1 MLRSRMFLGKLF
13 LFTVVSALAGV
24 LVTALALPFAAAGAS
39 AAGFSNRLLSSFPD
53 ELEIGRQAQASTV
66 LASDGSLITT
76 FFSQNRDSVPLDS
89 MAQSMQDAI
98 IAIEDA
104 RFYDHGGTDPVGI
117 LRALA
122 ATAGGARQ
130 GASTITQQYVNNVI
144 IQSHITAGHPDD
156 VRLGPEKTL
165 RDKLRE
171 MKLAVSLEK
180 THTKDQILQG
190 YLNII
195 YFGNNAYG
203 IEAAAKYYFGVH
215 AKDLN
220 LHQAATLAGIINNP
234 SFYDPVT
241 QPNHALARRN
251 LVLDKMLEQGRITAA
266 AHSKSVESPIGLD
279 LHPTRQGCVAA
290 RTAPYFCDYVQRL
303 ILNNPAYGA
312 DENARRALLYS
323 GGLTIRTTLDPALQQ
338 KAQALVRA
346 TMSAGDPLQR
356 GTALVSIQPG
366 TGKVLAMAQNT
377 HYDPAPAPG
386 NYMGNFALPA
396 NDKNGNSLNGAGGFQ
411 VGSTIKPFIFAQW
424 LNAGKS
430 MNTILNG
437 AARKY
442 PRGYPW
448 KNSCGTTSGAYDP
461 AAGTHL
467 LPNDDPNHYYKMTV
481 LQGLYQSINT
491 ITFQSASQL
500 DLCNVQKMTTAAGIR
515 NGHTNAPYD
524 FSKISNLI
532 GSVDVAPLTMANAY
546 ATFASGGNYCRPTA
560 LTGITDSRGNQLPVP
575 SADCH
580 QTIKPAVAAG
590 VTYALKNVLIKGSG
604 YKLPVDKTSYDI
616 FAKTGTTDGNIN
628 TWTVGATAGVATA
641 SWFGS
646 YKGTGPQWINQDIT
660 INGRYYSVV
669 NGADLAGMQ
678 WARFM
683 NQAAPKFSTDN
694 FPPPP
699 ASMLRTPQKQ
709 SPNNSRDNT
718 AYGTRT
724 DGTRSTT
731 RPSAGR

>member
-1 MLRSRMFLGKLF
+1 MGKLL
-13 LFTVVSALAGV
+13 LFVTVSALTGL
-24 LVTALALPFAAAGAS
+24 LVTGLALPFAAVGAS
-39 AAGFSNRLLSSFPD
+39 AAGFSNKLLASFPD
-53 ELEIGRQAQASTV
+53 ELEVSRQAQASTV
-66 LASDGSLITT
+66 LANDGSLIAT
-76 FFSQNRDSVPLDS
+76 FFSQNRDSVPLDQ
-89 MAQSMQDAI
+89 MAPSIKDAI

-104 RFYDHGGTDPVGI
+104 RFYEHGGTDPVGI

-122 ATAGGARQ
+122 ANAGGTRQ
-130 GASTITQQYVNNVI
+130 GASTITQQYVNNVT
-144 IQSHITAGHPDD
+144 IQSHLAAGHPED
-156 VRLGPEKTL
+156 VKLGQDKTL

-195 YFGNNAYG
+195 YFGNNVYG
-203 IEAAAKYYFGVH
+203 IEAASQYYFGVP
-215 AKDLN
+215 AMSLN
-220 LHQAATLAGIINNP
+220 LDQAATLAGVINNP

-241 QPNHALARRN
+241 QPDHALSRRN

-266 AHSKSVESPIGLD
+266 AHDKAAGSPVSLD
-279 LHPTRQGCVAA
+279 LHPTGQGCVAA

-312 DENARRALLYS
+312 DEEARRALLYS
-323 GGLTIRTTLDPALQQ
+323 GGLTIRTTLDLPLQQ
-338 KAQALVRA
+338 KAQDLVTA
-346 TMSAGDPLQR
+346 TMSSDDPLQR
-356 GTALVSIQPG
+356 GTALVSVQPG
-366 TGKVLAMAQNT
+366 TGKILAMAQNT
-377 HYDPAPAPG
+377 RYDPAPAPG

-396 NDKNGNSLNGAGGFQ
+396 NDSNGRPLDGAGGFQ

-442 PRGYPW
+442 PATFPW

-467 LPNDDPNHYYKMTV
+467 LPNDDPNHYYKMSV

-500 DLCNVQKMTTAAGIR
+500 DLCNVQKMTTAAGIKD
-515 NGHTNAPYD
+515 GHTNEPYD
-524 FSKISNLI
+524 FSRISNLI

-546 ATFASGGNYCRPTA
+546 ATFASGGTYCSPTA
-560 LTGITDSRGNQLPVP
+560 LTGITDNRGDQLPVP

-580 QTIKPAVAAG
+580 QTIKSTVAAG
-590 VTYALKNVLIKGSG
+590 VTYALKNVLTRGSG
-604 YKLPVDKTSYDI
+604 YKLPVNKSGYDI

-628 TWTVGATAGVATA
+628 TWTVGATSGVATA

-646 YKGTGPQWINQDIT
+646 YKGTGPEWINQDIT
-660 INGRYYSVV
+660 INGRYYPVV
-669 NGADLAGMQ
+669 NGADLAGNQ

-683 NQAAPKFSTDN
+683 NQAAPQYSAKD
-694 FPPPP
+694 FPAPPP
-699 ASMLRTPQKQ
+699 AMLRTPAKPSPKQIPKPQSTHAPKTTGATKKQKV
-709 SPNNSRDNT
+709 
-718 AYGTRT
+718 G
-724 DGTRSTT
+724 
-731 RPSAGR
+731 

>member
-1 MLRSRMFLGKLF
+1 MLKPKNSAGRLF
-13 LFTVVSALAGV
+13 LFIAVSALTGL
-24 LVTALALPFAAAGAS
+24 LVTGLALPFAAVGAS
-39 AAGFSNRLLSSFPD
+39 AAGYSNRLLASFPD
-53 ELEIGRQAQASTV
+53 ELEVSRQAQASTV
-66 LASDGSLITT
+66 LAIDGSPIAT
-76 FFSQNRDSVPLDS
+76 FFSQNRDSVPLDR
-89 MAQSMQDAI
+89 MAASIQDAI

-104 RFYDHGGTDPVGI
+104 RFYEHGGTDPVGV

-122 ATAGGARQ
+122 ANAGGTRQ

-144 IQSHITAGHPDD
+144 IQSHLAAGHPEK
-156 VRLGPEKTL
+156 VRLGEDKTL

-195 YFGNNAYG
+195 YFGNNVYG
-203 IEAAAKYYFGVH
+203 IEAASQYYFGVP

-220 LHQAATLAGIINNP
+220 LDQAATLAGVINNP

-241 QPNHALARRN
+241 RPDHALARRN
-251 LVLDKMLEQGRITAA
+251 LVLDKMLEQGRITTA
-266 AHSKSVESPIGLD
+266 AHSRAASSPVGLD
-279 LHPTRQGCVAA
+279 LHPTGQGCVAA
-290 RTAPYFCDYVQRL
+290 RIAPYFCDYVQRL
-303 ILNNPAYGA
+303 VLNNPAYGA
-312 DENARRALLYS
+312 DEEARRALLYR

-338 KAQALVRA
+338 KAQDLVTA
-346 TMSAGDPLQR
+346 TMASDDPLQR
-356 GTALVSIQPG
+356 GTALVSVQPG
-366 TGKVLAMAQNT
+366 TGHILAMAQNT
-377 HYDPAPAPG
+377 RYNPAPAPG

-396 NDKNGNSLNGAGGFQ
+396 SDDNGRPLHGAGGFQ

-430 MNTILNG
+430 MNTVLDG

-442 PRGYPW
+442 PAGFPW

-491 ITFQSASQL
+491 ITFQSASRL
-500 DLCNVQKMTTAAGIR
+500 DLCNVQKMTTAAGIK

-546 ATFASGGNYCRPTA
+546 ATFASGGTYCSPTA
-560 LTGITDSRGNQLPVP
+560 LTDITDSRGKQLPVP

-580 QTIKPAVAAG
+580 QTIKPTVAAG
-590 VTYALKNVLIKGSG
+590 VTYALKNVLTKGSG

-616 FAKTGTTDGNIN
+616 FAKTGTTDGNVN

-646 YKGTGPQWINQDIT
+646 YKGTGPEWINQDIT

-683 NQAAPKFSTDN
+683 NRAAPEFSTQD

-699 ASMLRTPQKQ
+699 PAMLRTPDKQLPKQASTMQGTHGKKAAATLREQKV
-709 SPNNSRDNT
+709 R
-718 AYGTRT
+718 
-724 DGTRSTT
+724 
-731 RPSAGR
+731 